1 MRFEDPLNWRKAMKK
16 NRLSLTILSIFFI
29 LPFLFGCP
37 YESKVPLSKVSKAT
51 IDPALIGEW
60 KYTVEEESFTMVIQQ
75 FNDHELLIMGIEDGE
90 VQQEA
95 FRAFVTVIK
104 DERFLNV
111 QEIEESYDER
121 VWYFVKYTISGD
133 TLTTWIVDDKLF
145 TKPVTSSR
153 ALFRFVKKHLHDKT
167 LFSDVPFLVL
177 KRVGE

>member
-1 MRFEDPLNWRKAMKK
+1 MKTK
-16 NRLSLTILSIFFI
+16 MQILGVLAILFI
-29 LPFLFGCP
+29 LPLLCGCP
-37 YESKVPLSKVSKAT
+37 YESKVPLSEVSKAT

-60 KYTVEEESFTMVIQQ
+60 KYTVEGESFTMIIQQ

-95 FRAFVTVIK
+95 VRAFVTVIK

-121 VWYFVKYTISGD
+121 GWYLAKYTISGD
-133 TLTTWIVDDKLF
+133 TLTAWTVDDKLF

-153 ALFRFVKKHLHDKT
+153 ALYRFVKKYLDDKD
-167 LFSDVPFLVL
+167 LFGGNPFLVL
-177 KRVGE
+177 KRVEE